1 MQVLI
6 ELNDDQVDSVLAEG
20 LQRAYETH
28 LLFPEEPDYDELHEA
43 FKVILKYFLGEKAG
57 TKYLHGLAKIEKKY
71 NAKRLAE
78 AENGL

>member
-6 ELNDDQVDSVLAEG
+6 ELNDDQVEEVLAEG
-20 LQRAYETH
+20 LKKAYEVH
-28 LLFPEEPDYDELHEA
+28 LSFPNEPDHDELHEA
-43 FKVILKYFLGEKAG
+43 FKLMLNYFMLEKDYKKYM
-57 TKYLHGLAKIEKKY
+57 HGLAKVEKKY